1 MICVGWVLNYYF
13 IDISLSSLHAL
24 EKGLLHVSSK
34 PEVFVK
40 KADAKVRQSVNFV
53 CRILGYMV

>member
-24 EKGLLHVSSK
+24 EKGWLHVSSK
-34 PEVFVK
+34 TRSFREKSRCV
-40 KADAKVRQSVNFV
+40 DEAK
-53 CRILGYMV
+53 C